1 MLYVMGTEV
10 SLNLSN
16 KKEKQRLFRI
26 QSALPLVNN
35 KLKHQCWSCPYF
47 HAQRIIQ
54 TSRLIGFG

>member
-10 SLNLSN
+10 CFSFLLD
-16 KKEKQRLFRI
+16 KFKLRHFGI
-26 QSALPLVNN
+26 QSALPQVKN